1 MAEIQVFKTKI
12 TNACTLLRSNEPE
25 VMQFN
30 QRFAFP
36 LQIEECK
43 AYVREKTALLNHLAR
58 SINAAK
64 QFHDACVKEA
74 IETING
80 RQEHKEREKLMLD
93 LNKHLEAD
101 SNILETSVI
110 QWLNKIDFRK
120 EELLQQDSLITSSQH
135 NHAVASSHSSCQEW
149 SNGTMAPQERNVR
162 VRRPLLEVPTFAGSY
177 MEFNAFWSVFQSLI
191 HSDDDLSGQEKFLF
205 LKQALKGKAA
215 ASISSVPV
223 VGEKYA
229 VAINILKKHFDKSS
243 SIADI
248 LINEIER
255 LPRAQGNPRSCRET
269 LAAISSRITH
279 LEQTGLQMN
288 ADRMW
293 RRLILSKFTESI
305 CSKVISKENDTGNAF
320 NVNEIMD
327 SIDEIIT
334 LKETTELTTRTLFG
348 AEQTKQSNF
357 KVHQDRFISSRVLSI
372 HRNKPTCLCG
382 ETHLPQ
388 QCSKF
393 SSPEE
398 RRAEA
403 RRQRVCWRCFNK
415 GHNSRQCLVVSKCP
429 KCNEDHHSSLCT
441 SNGSR
446 SQPANTLSRTQYP
459 SSIASS
465 QTALIS
471 TTLANHSSSKH
482 LPRSHNQQ
490 QESGL
495 ERAFPTTASQR
506 NIETERNQPASGQ
519 HVPQIASAQIF
530 DEYQMDY
537 RTVTLL
543 LDSRA
548 RRSFIKSSFAA
559 SLKLPSH
566 CATSSTAAGMGKL
579 RKTSQSDE
587 IRITL
592 KSYRGSKKLKHVSV
606 STEVTFM
613 APTRTAKLSKVD
625 RSFITKKKIPIAQRS
640 LLSANVSPDI
650 LIGQDLLHRILD
662 HNSAAIKLPSGLV
675 LTPTIFGYTISGTG
689 SKLNSMKPVRDVQCG
704 SLIVATPLISSNDYS
719 KTDKNT
725 SGAEALFAHIQEP
738 ASIRPFA
745 AKVRQKRGKKKEP
758 ISPPRTTLRPLLVL
772 QDDEGV
778 FPSKNA
784 RDTFYALLNSVKD
797 IKRKLN
803 GMEDRL
809 RGLDERMHTLDL
821 RTQKVTQTKVLRP
834 SASQCP
840 TVPTTRC
847 CYMSGYQATEGQI
860 RSAILQASTERVAQ
874 RPINRLINLEI
885 HSSSHDQNDESPTYR
900 ARATALRKPS
910 SPSRRKAYA
919 PMSRRTPRVP
929 LNTGVPS

>member
-43 AYVREKTALLNHLAR
+43 AYIREKTALLNHLAR

-101 SNILETSVI
+101 PNILEISAI

-135 NHAVASSHSSCQEW
+135 NHSVASSHSSCQDW

-191 HSDDDLSGQEKFLF
+191 HSDDDLSDQEKFLF

-229 VAINILKKHFDKSS
+229 VAISILKKHFDKSS

-305 CSKVISKENDTGNAF
+305 CSKVIRKENDTGNAF

-348 AEQTKQSNF
+348 TEQTKQSNF
-357 KVHQDRFISSRVLSI
+357 KVHQDRFISSRVPSI
-372 HRNKPTCLCG
+372 HRNKPACLCG

-403 RRQRVCWRCFNK
+403 RRQRVCWRCFGK
-415 GHNSRQCLVVSKCP
+415 GHNSRLCPTVSKCP

-446 SQPANTLSRTQYP
+446 SQPANTLSCTQYQ

-490 QESGL
+490 HESDL

-506 NIETERNQPASGQ
+506 NIKTERDQPASGQ

-537 RTVTLL
+537 RAVTLL

-548 RRSFIKSSFAA
+548 QRSFIKSSFGTSVKLS
-559 SLKLPSH
+559 SLGT
-566 CATSSTAAGMGKL
+566 TSFTAVGMRGL
-579 RKTSQSDE
+579 QETSQPGE
-587 IRITL
+587 VRITL
-592 KSYRGSKKLKHVSV
+592 KSLRNAKKLKHVSV
-606 STEVTFM
+606 LTEDTLI
-613 APTRTAKLSKVD
+613 APTRTANLSEVD
-625 RSFITKKKIPIAQRS
+625 KSFITKKKIPIAQRS
-640 LLSANVSPDI
+640 LLPANVSPDI

-662 HNSAAIKLPSGLV
+662 HNSAAIRLPSGLM
-675 LTPTIFGYTISGTG
+675 LTPTIFGYTITGT
-689 SKLNSMKPVRDVQCG
+689 STTPSSMKQVRGTQYS
-704 SLIVATPLISSNDYS
+704 SLIVSAPVISSKGDS
-719 KTDKNT
+719 KTGKNI
-725 SGAEALFAHIQEP
+725 SEAEAILANIGDP
-738 ASIRPFA
+738 TPIRRSA
-745 AKVRQKRGKKKEP
+745 AKVRLKQVSQILSKGTPRKKKGP
-758 ISPPRTTLRPLLVL
+758 IGNPKTTLRITLVS
-772 QDDEGV
+772 QNDKHV
-778 FPSKNA
+778 FSNKDA
-784 RDTFYALLNSVKD
+784 HGTFYALLNSVK
-797 IKRKLN
+797 R
-803 GMEDRL
+803 
-809 RGLDERMHTLDL
+809 
-821 RTQKVTQTKVLRP
+821 
-834 SASQCP
+834 S
-840 TVPTTRC
+840 
-847 CYMSGYQATEGQI
+847 SG
-860 RSAILQASTERVAQ
+860 S
-874 RPINRLINLEI
+874 
-885 HSSSHDQNDESPTYR
+885 
-900 ARATALRKPS
+900 
-910 SPSRRKAYA
+910 
-919 PMSRRTPRVP
+919 
-929 LNTGVPS
+929 